1 MVEVQRGDLVGQF
14 LGSTEQKT
22 ANKIEEAKRGI
33 LFVHEAHRL
42 TPRSSGIDYGRIAIN
57 QLMAAMEKGDLVMI
71 FAGYPAEMKD
81 FLNSNPELKSRIN
94 INLISPTIPSANWP
108 LFLRTEPQIVD
119 SVSVARRAWSKSLNK
134 KQRYRFA
141 ASRMEGWP
149 RILWQRRL

>member
-1 MVEVQRGDLVGQF
+1 MVEVQRGDLIGQF
-14 LGSTEQKT
+14 LGSTEEKT
-22 ANKIEEAKRGI
+22 ANKIEEAKGGV
-33 LFVHEAHRL
+33 LFVHKAYQL
-42 TPRSSGIDYGRIAIN
+42 TPRSSGMDYGRIAIN

-81 FLNSNPELKSRIN
+81 FLNSNPELKSRIKY
-94 INLISPTIPSANWP
+94 NLIFPTIPSANWP
-108 LFLRTEPQIVD
+108 LFLRTESQIVD

-149 RILWQRRL
+149 RIL